1 MTTTTTTAGE
11 LELAGRR
18 CQLTVSPQTPEQSLT
33 SAERKALEFPV
44 LSDAGNAVARR
55 YGLVFTQSEAA
66 TACAT
71 THRPLQATGGDHRRH
86 AHRGCRAGADD
97 RHRTRQA
104 PRLVQIVSH
113 DGRIRPMA
121 RPSTIVAA
129 HGPLAGKSGLGS
141 ALINTSRLS
150 GGALGPAIL
159 VTITHAAGHDTRAGS

>member
-121 RPSTIVAA
+121 RPLNDRRRPRSAGGKERPRLRADQHIAA
-129 HGPLAGKSGLGS
+129 IG
-141 ALINTSRLS
+141 RR
-150 GGALGPAIL
+150 
-159 VTITHAAGHDTRAGS
+159 TRARHPRHHHSCRGT